1 VTAIDRNHSSRR
13 CAWLVL
19 VLGLFVGLMFQ
30 GTRHLWDPDEGR
42 YTDVAH
48 EMVELDDW
56 LVPRLNPERPHFTK
70 PPMTYWAIATSFSVF
85 GNNEWAARL
94 PNALAFALTGLLVFG
109 LAQRLRLET
118 PVLAAGIWMTMWGP
132 VIGANAVTTDTLL
145 TLFETLAV
153 FGFVASGILDPDPT
167 PRRRGVRLMW
177 LGFGL
182 AFLTKGPPGL
192 LPLAAIVTF
201 VAWRRRG
208 CLAKL
213 FDPIGLVLFAVTGLA
228 WYIALTWHSPDLLHY
243 FLVHEVAGR
252 VASGEHHRNA
262 GWFGWLAVYPPA
274 FLIGTLPWLGV
285 AATVWWSRWR
295 RGERA
300 TALDPAAR
308 RFLWLWFALPLGV
321 FILAQSRLP
330 FYVLP
335 LFVPAALALAASL
348 GDWSGTGSKAAVAL
362 ALATVAAVSLKGV
375 GALVHAD
382 GDAHRLATELRQQVD
397 LATLD
402 EIVFVDTPV
411 RYGLKHYTGMTVEQ
425 VESYPGAIGPEGY
438 VAAETLCQE
447 LATDE
452 RQLLIVPT
460 RTLDEI
466 RNRAA
471 SCPRTLERVG
481 TLRRWT
487 LLRAIPEPTPA
498 G

>member
-1 VTAIDRNHSSRR
+1 MTAIDRNLSSRR
-13 CAWLVL
+13 GAWLVL

-48 EMVELDDW
+48 EMVELGDW
-56 LVPRLNPERPHFTK
+56 LVPRLSPERPHFTK
-70 PPMTYWAIATSFSVF
+70 PPMTYWAIAASFSAF

-109 LAQRLRLET
+109 LAHRLRLEA

-153 FGFVASGILDPDPT
+153 FGFVASGMLDPDPT

-192 LPLAAIVTF
+192 LPLAAIVAF
-201 VAWRRRG
+201 VAWRRRA

-213 FDPIGLVLFAVTGLA
+213 FDPIGLLLFAVVGLA
-228 WYIALTWHSPDLLHY
+228 WYVALTWHSPDLLHY
-243 FLVHEVAGR
+243 FLVHETLGR
-252 VASGEHHRNA
+252 VASGQHHRNA

-285 AATVWWSRWR
+285 AAIAWWSRWR
-295 RGERA
+295 KAGRA
-300 TALDPAAR
+300 APLDPAAR
-308 RFLWLWFALPLGV
+308 RFLLLWFALPLGV
-321 FILAQSRLP
+321 FVLAQSRLP

-348 GDWSGTGSKAAVAL
+348 GGWSGTGRRVAVAL
-362 ALATVAAVSLKGV
+362 ALASVAAVSLKGA

-382 GDAHRLATELRQQVD
+382 GDAHRLAAELRQQVD

-411 RYGLKHYTGMTVEQ
+411 RYGLKHYTGMNIEQ

-438 VAAETLCQE
+438 EPAETLCHE
-447 LATDE
+447 LETGE
-452 RQLLIVPT
+452 RHLLIVPT
-460 RTLDEI
+460 RRLDEI
-466 RNRAA
+466 QGRAD
-471 SCPRTLERVG
+471 SCPRALEHVG
-481 TLRRWT
+481 TLRKWT
-487 LLRAIPEPTPA
+487 LLRPVPAPTPV